1 MLAAP
6 AGASLR
12 LRLLLAAAALLVTAV
27 HERTASEQQDLEYI
41 EGSYVCPGSP
51 SAKPPA
57 SGSKSLNAWARISVS
72 TSASCEDVRAEVL
85 ARLNGQIQGT
95 WADPHNF
102 GLYTILNKERA
113 NVLSLQR
120 ATGDRLFTDAL
131 TLSFTADSDACII
144 HGSRRISLNP
154 HLRDNL
160 LFTEGH
166 ASMRDPTC
174 TCHDHAL
181 PHPEPCA
188 SPARV
193 LALAFPLHLL
203 QPALNLRA
211 VPVGTSRPTI
221 ATRECSSAGVLS
233 PDARSLARTWPSRRW
248 RCAPRAGRRRTRPPA
263 IMV

>member
-120 ATGDRLFTDAL
+120 ATGDRLFTDAV

-144 HGSRRISLNP
+144 HACSESQGGAGGDFSTNYCNSRMLLCGS
-154 HLRDNL
+154 
-160 LFTEGH
+160 
-166 ASMRDPTC
+166 
-174 TCHDHAL
+174 
-181 PHPEPCA
+181 
-188 SPARV
+188 
-193 LALAFPLHLL
+193 ALAGC
-203 QPALNLRA
+203 Q
-211 VPVGTSRPTI
+211 VVGADLAFEEVEVRTSRG
-221 ATRECSSAGVLS
+221 ATA
-233 PDARSLARTWPSRRW
+233 DAAACNHGLNVGKLQACRAAKNVTQ
-248 RCAPRAGRRRTRPPA
+248 CRAGWDQKAAAAVVADASCAANDRCR
-263 IMV
+263 